1 MVVVATST
9 ARSPEPMS
17 FASTPALAARVS
29 AVSSAMVRLS
39 ATPATVSTESVKV
52 FVALST
58 PPFAMPPVSCT
69 ITVTVATPPTPLTGV
84 KVSVPFAAMAGA
96 AMNNPALSVVTV

>member
-1 MVVVATST
+1 MVATRI
-9 ARSPEPMS
+9 ARSPDPMS

-29 AVSSAMVRLS
+29 VVSSAIVKLS
-39 ATPATVSTESVKV
+39 ATPAKVSTESVKV

-69 ITVTVATPPTPLTGV
+69 ITVTVATPPTPVAGV

-96 AMNNPALSVVTV
+96 ALNNPALSVVTV